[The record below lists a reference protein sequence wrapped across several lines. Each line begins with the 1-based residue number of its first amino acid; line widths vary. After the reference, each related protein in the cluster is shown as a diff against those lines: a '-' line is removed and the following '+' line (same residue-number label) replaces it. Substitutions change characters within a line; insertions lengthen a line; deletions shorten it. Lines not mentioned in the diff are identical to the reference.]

1 MRVGL
6 SYTLDLGSRA
16 TTTGGPASL
25 PGLSRKLGGI
35 GSLSPGGSAILTV
48 LSKAFPLE
56 LGAGKFIYLCYTG
69 KETQAA

>member
-1 MRVGL
+1 MGGTFLHAGFGVPSHNYRWPCFASRTL
-6 SYTLDLGSRA
+6 SEIGA
-16 TTTGGPASL
+16 
-25 PGLSRKLGGI
+25 I